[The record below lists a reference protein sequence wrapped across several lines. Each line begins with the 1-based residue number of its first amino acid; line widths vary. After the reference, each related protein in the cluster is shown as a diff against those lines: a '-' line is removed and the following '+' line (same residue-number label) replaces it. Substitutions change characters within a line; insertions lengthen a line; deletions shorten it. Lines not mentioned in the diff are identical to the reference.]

1 MGANADFL
9 PFKFALVFNELSA
22 SWKAPSGGADGF
34 PDQAREGR
42 KSGFYNLPPMSKA
55 LLTTALLAA
64 APAFVSV
71 SALAQAVAGQAAPVE
86 AAAPHPGVKES
97 GQRVEHLRVEDG
109 GSRIDEVRVGG
120 QTRSISVQ
128 PKVTQ
133 LPAYDVRPARQGQQQ
148 GDRVWKIGNF

>member
-1 MGANADFL
+1 M
-9 PFKFALVFNELSA
+9 
-22 SWKAPSGGADGF
+22 
-34 PDQAREGR
+34 RR
-42 KSGFYNLPPMSKA
+42 SGFYNLPPMSKA
-55 LLTTALLAA
+55 LLTTVLLAA
-64 APAFVSV
+64 APA
-71 SALAQAVAGQAAPVE
+71 AAPQ
-86 AAAPHPGVKES
+86 PGVKES

>member
-1 MGANADFL
+1 MGPAG
-9 PFKFALVFNELSA
+9 ALA
-22 SWKAPSGGADGF
+22 SRGRWQTGF
-34 PDQAREGR
+34 RQAA
-42 KSGFYNLPPMSKA
+42 FYNLPLMSKA
-55 LLTTALLAA
+55 FLSSLLPALPLAWLAVSPALAPVAAFAQA
-64 APAFVSV
+64 APAP
-71 SALAQAVAGQAAPVE
+71 AQAEQIAP
-86 AAAPHPGVKES
+86 APATPRES
-97 GQRVEHLRVEDG
+97 GQRVEHLSVEDG

>member
-1 MGANADFL
+1 
-9 PFKFALVFNELSA
+9 
-22 SWKAPSGGADGF
+22 
-34 PDQAREGR
+34 
-42 KSGFYNLPPMSKA
+42 MSKA
-55 LLTTALLAA
+55 FLSSLLPALPLAWLAVSLALAPVAAFAQA
-64 APAFVSV
+64 APAP
-71 SALAQAVAGQAAPVE
+71 AQAEQIAPAPAAPR
-86 AAAPHPGVKES
+86 ES
-97 GQRVEHLRVEDG
+97 GQRVEHLSVEDG

>member
-64 APAFVSV
+64 ASAFVSV
-71 SALAQAVAGQAAPVE
+71 SALAQAVVGQTAPVGTAAPQ
-86 AAAPHPGVKES
+86 PGVKES

>member
-1 MGANADFL
+1 M
-9 PFKFALVFNELSA
+9 
-22 SWKAPSGGADGF
+22 
-34 PDQAREGR
+34 RR
-42 KSGFYNLPPMSKA
+42 SGFYNLPPMSKA
-55 LLTTALLAA
+55 LLTTVLLAA